1 MKGKELHAI
10 LRERSNLS
18 YAEIARAIGIR
29 PQSFWRMLHSDYH
42 VKSDV
47 LEKVCEVHRWKMN
60 VLYPDMAPPM
70 FNDLLELLITY
81 NKNLSEVLQKY
92 ASQV

>member
-1 MKGKELHAI
+1 MTGKQLNTI
-10 LRERSNLS
+10 LKERSNLS

-47 LEKVCEVHRWKMN
+47 LEKVCEVHHWRMN
-60 VLYPDMAPPM
+60 VLYPDMTPPM
-70 FNDLLELLITY
+70 SNDLLKLLITY
-81 NKNLSEVLQKY
+81 NKNLGEVLQKY